1 MKITCQSCGKRYDTD
16 IDELCP
22 KCGSYNPINKETADP
37 NGSYAEEKSYQD
49 HGKYRWEPQQ
59 QEQEEPEDQ
68 KKQISWKPKSRPVQQ
83 NAPSLEKNKG
93 KGGCLGFI
101 FSRLAI
107 FCVVLMLVQQGCE
120 LLREPIRRQVMEQ
133 IGSITIREYEMQES
147 FELDNGIVAS
157 VEDSQSLEL
166 TEEWIAEL
174 SQNQTFWDDMR
185 LTAVFLN
192 LETDG
197 EFLTNDS
204 GQTVYLKAGGH
215 VYRPTYSWIVEEEV
229 CEQYGASPVVGYD
242 EEEAGLKGIIFLLPE
257 EIQKEEQTFCIQQNS
272 TIPFVGVEKAD
283 SRIQVKL
290 QKEA

>member
-1 MKITCQSCGKRYDTD
+1 MKKEGKHEITCQSCGKRYDTD

-22 KCGSYNPINKETADP
+22 KCGSYNPINRETADP

-83 NAPSLEKNKG
+83 NVPSLEKNKG

-101 FSRLAI
+101 FSRFAI

-120 LLREPIRRQVMEQ
+120 FLREPIRRQVMEQ
-133 IGSITIREYEMQES
+133 IGSITIHEYEMQES

-157 VEDSQSLEL
+157 VEDSKSLEL

-242 EEEAGLKGIIFLLPE
+242 EEEAGLKGIIFPAAGR
-257 EIQKEEQTFCIQQNS
+257 NS
-272 TIPFVGVEKAD
+272 EGRTDVLYSAE
-283 SRIQVKL
+283 
-290 QKEA
+290 

>member
-22 KCGSYNPINKETADP
+22 KCGSYNPINRETADP

-59 QEQEEPEDQ
+59 QEQEETEDQ

-83 NAPSLEKNKG
+83 NVPSLEKNKG

-120 LLREPIRRQVMEQ
+120 FLREPIRRQVMEQ

-215 VYRPTYSWIVEEEV
+215 VYRPTYSCIVEEEV

-242 EEEAGLKGIIFLLPE
+242 E
-257 EIQKEEQTFCIQQNS
+257 S
-272 TIPFVGVEKAD
+272 V
-283 SRIQVKL
+283 
-290 QKEA
+290 